1 MVCDYYWQ
9 LIRKEAI
16 GGKPNEP
23 VAINSKFGYILSG
36 PTAIKGHNDSSSLN
50 FHVVKYSAEFVSD
63 KKLEQTSLKI
73 LD

>member
-1 MVCDYYWQ
+1 MIWDYYWQ
-9 LIRKEAI
+9 LLRKEAI
-16 GGKPNEP
+16 GGKPNES

-36 PTAIKGHNDSSSLN
+36 PTAVKGHNDSSSLN
-50 FHVVKYSAEFVSD
+50 IHIVKSSAEFVSD